1 MVHRFFPTCHV
12 LKTWFELSRV
22 KLYRNNQKGN
32 KNYFDLAGGSSYR
45 GFKLQR
51 IKFRENP
58 REINFGLSLH
68 KVRISEGL
76 SYWESAV
83 YMYSPHYSPYICS
96 GVPRNILPHPIK
108 GLRKIPK
115 RRGVLKESM
124 VLKRN
129 F

>member
-1 MVHRFFPTCHV
+1 MRVRVTEDKIQGKSKENQ
-12 LKTWFELSRV
+12 LWFELA
-22 KLYRNNQKGN
+22 Q
-32 KNYFDLAGGSSYR
+32 
-45 GFKLQR
+45 
-51 IKFRENP
+51 
-58 REINFGLSLH
+58 GLS
-68 KVRISEGL
+68 S
-76 SYWESAV
+76 WESAV